1 MKIAIIF
8 EEDYLGVYPS
18 FVEAIRMFSSEGI
31 QVDVLGTSRKS
42 KFPSPPE
49 FDHNVNLFLLPTE
62 NEISRDYPLNENVSE
77 EVDYKTYPP
86 KHKPKSAF
94 FKKLIP
100 SSFKD
105 VARKV
110 LANIRENYEHFSFQH
125 KLLVDQFRYFLFVYK
140 HVKKN
145 NYDVVIGVDLG
156 GGTASYL
163 SNRFKPCRK
172 YIYWGL
178 EITEPKQVLWVYKLL
193 KYFESKACQTAH
205 AIITTDEARAKDVC
219 KANDLNFKDTNCLYV
234 PHSPKGF
241 CNQSHSSFFQDLFSL
256 NQETIAIIHC
266 GWIHE
271 VMCSK
276 VLAKESKNW
285 PKEWRLIFHER
296 MKRSTDESYIQE
308 VIKSGDEKTLL
319 SLNPV
324 DYNKID
330 DVILSSK
337 IGIVI
342 YDSHEKYGTSWIS
355 LAKGSGKIAH
365 YLRCGKPVICKNL
378 PGFKEIIEKYK
389 CGIIF
394 DELNEIEPGI
404 KTILNNYEFYQ
415 KNALECFK
423 YEYEFSRYFQKV
435 INFLKE

>member
-1 MKIAIIF
+1 
-8 EEDYLGVYPS
+8 
-18 FVEAIRMFSSEGI
+18 
-31 QVDVLGTSRKS
+31 
-42 KFPSPPE
+42 
-49 FDHNVNLFLLPTE
+49 
-62 NEISRDYPLNENVSE
+62 
-77 EVDYKTYPP
+77 
-86 KHKPKSAF
+86 
-94 FKKLIP
+94 
-100 SSFKD
+100 
-105 VARKV
+105 
-110 LANIRENYEHFSFQH
+110 
-125 KLLVDQFRYFLFVYK
+125 
-140 HVKKN
+140 
-145 NYDVVIGVDLG
+145 
-156 GGTASYL
+156 
-163 SNRFKPCRK
+163 
-172 YIYWGL
+172 
-178 EITEPKQVLWVYKLL
+178 
-193 KYFESKACQTAH
+193 
-205 AIITTDEARAKDVC
+205 
-219 KANDLNFKDTNCLYV
+219 
-234 PHSPKGF
+234 
-241 CNQSHSSFFQDLFSL
+241 
-256 NQETIAIIHC
+256 
-266 GWIHE
+266 
-271 VMCSK
+271 
-276 VLAKESKNW
+276 
-285 PKEWRLIFHER
+285 

-308 VIKSGDEKTLL
+308 VIKSGDKKTLF

-394 DELNEIEPGI
+394 DELSEIEPGI